1 MILNS
6 KRYDGTNRGLEMAT
20 EIKKDVK
27 KILSRV
33 WFTELDNEVSGSSQ
47 RDPLGLQSIWAYYGG
62 RVIKHITTV
71 SNDIR
76 GFRETLLCLDICSKY
91 QNEKNDDR
99 YSYKE
104 LILCFEELFIYS
116 AIKKDKEN
124 HTEKARG
131 LIGYDNG
138 RSKFESSRRNPVISP
153 QNTVLASQISL
164 GYYGR
169 YKTPLYSMSIINGMN
184 RVHSKFI
191 NVPSL
196 YGDIQYQELYKAFK
210 IFMDKR
216 SVKTFDSFTGVDYM
230 VDAVCGPFR
239 EGEKEFWLERLQVS
253 GKDEDILM
261 RECYERLSEDNT
273 PEQLL
278 SALREHPEV
287 NDILCVEP
295 YLLCVEEVFYKMLSN
310 GNVSAIKFDS
320 EKHYSRLQEF
330 KSASKPER
338 PAADSLSRKYNLL
351 LKLDPHEE
359 TYLYK
364 IYEYHKKVCEYKG
377 SGSWLNIENDSIQQ
391 MVQMNVS
398 VDLDEW
404 NRNYYLR
411 AFKDIKDSIKR
422 IENGE

>member
-1 MILNS
+1 
-6 KRYDGTNRGLEMAT
+6 MAT
-20 EIKKDVK
+20 EIEKDIK
-27 KILSRV
+27 RILSRV
-33 WFTELDNEVSGSSQ
+33 WFTELDNEVTGSSQ

-76 GFRETLLCLDICSKY
+76 GFREALLCLDICSKY

-116 AIKKDKEN
+116 AIKKDRDN

-138 RSKFESSRRNPVISP
+138 RSKFESSRRKPVISP

-169 YKTPLYSMSIINGMN
+169 YKTPLYSMSIINSMN

-210 IFMDKR
+210 TFMDKR
-216 SVKTFDSFTGVDYM
+216 SEQKNFDSFTGVDYI

-239 EGEKEFWLERLQVS
+239 AGEKEFWLDRLQIS
-253 GKDEDILM
+253 GEYEDTLM
-261 RECYERLSEDNT
+261 RECYERLSEETN
-273 PEQLL
+273 PEKLL

-295 YLLCVEEVFYKMLSN
+295 YLLCVEDVFYKMLSN
-310 GNVSAIKFDS
+310 GNVSDIRFDS

-330 KSASKPER
+330 KRASKPER
-338 PAADSLSRKYNLL
+338 QATDLLSRKYNLL
-351 LKLDPHEE
+351 SQLDPYSE
-359 TYLYK
+359 TYLFK
-364 IYEYHKKVCEYKG
+364 VYEYHKKVCEYKN

-391 MVQMNVS
+391 MVQMNVR
-398 VDLDEW
+398 VDLDVW
-404 NRNYYLR
+404 NRSYYLR
-411 AFKDIKDSIKR
+411 ALKDIKDSIIR

>member
-1 MILNS
+1 
-6 KRYDGTNRGLEMAT
+6 MAT
-20 EIKKDVK
+20 EIKNVK
-27 KILSRV
+27 QVLSKV
-33 WFTELDNEVSGSSQ
+33 WFTELDTGVSGSSQ

-116 AIKKDKEN
+116 AIKKDRDN
-124 HTEKARG
+124 NTEKARG

-138 RSKFESSRRNPVISP
+138 RSKYESSRRKPIISP
-153 QNTVLASQISL
+153 KNTVLASQISL
-164 GYYGR
+164 GYFGR
-169 YKTPLYSMSIINGMN
+169 YKTPLYSMGIINSMN
-184 RVHSKFI
+184 RVNSRFI

-196 YGDIQYQELYKAFK
+196 YDDIQYQELYKAFK
-210 IFMDKR
+210 SFMDKK

-230 VDAVCGPFR
+230 VDAVCGSFR
-239 EGEKEFWLERLQVS
+239 EGEKEFWLERLQIS
-253 GKDEDILM
+253 GENEDTLM
-261 RECYERLSEDNT
+261 RECYERLSENNEFD
-273 PEQLL
+273 QLL
-278 SALREHPEV
+278 FALRDYPEV

-295 YLLCVEEVFYKMLSN
+295 YLLCIEDVFYKMLRN
-310 GNVSAIKFDS
+310 RNVSAIEYDA
-320 EKHYSRLQEF
+320 EKHYSRLEVF
-330 KSASKPER
+330 KCASKPER
-338 PAADSLSRKYNLL
+338 AAVDVLSRKYNLL
-351 LKLDPHEE
+351 LNLDPHED
-359 TYLYK
+359 TYIYK
-364 IYEYHKKVCEYKG
+364 VYEYHKKVCEYKG
-377 SGSWLNIENDSIQQ
+377 SGSWLNIENDSIQP

-404 NRNYYLR
+404 NRSYYLQ
-411 AFKDIKDSIKR
+411 AFKDIKDSIIR

>member
-1 MILNS
+1 
-6 KRYDGTNRGLEMAT
+6 MAT
-20 EIKKDVK
+20 EIKNVK
-27 KILSRV
+27 QVLSKV
-33 WFTELDNEVSGSSQ
+33 WFTELDTGVSGSSQ

-116 AIKKDKEN
+116 AIKKDRDN
-124 HTEKARG
+124 NTEKARG

-138 RSKFESSRRNPVISP
+138 RSKYESSKRKPIISP

-164 GYYGR
+164 GYFGR
-169 YKTPLYSMSIINGMN
+169 YKTPLYSMGIINSMN
-184 RVHSKFI
+184 RVNSRFI

-196 YGDIQYQELYKAFK
+196 YDDIQYQELYKAFK
-210 IFMDKR
+210 SFMDKK
-216 SVKTFDSFTGVDYM
+216 SVKTFDYFTGVDYM
-230 VDAVCGPFR
+230 VDAVCGSFR
-239 EGEKEFWLERLQVS
+239 EGEKEFWLERLQIS
-253 GKDEDILM
+253 GENEDTLM
-261 RECYERLSEDNT
+261 RECYERLSENNEFD
-273 PEQLL
+273 QLL
-278 SALREHPEV
+278 FALRDYPEV

-295 YLLCVEEVFYKMLSN
+295 YLLCIEDVFYKMLRN
-310 GNVSAIKFDS
+310 RNVSAIEYDA
-320 EKHYSRLQEF
+320 EKHYSRLEVF
-330 KSASKPER
+330 KCASKPER
-338 PAADSLSRKYNLL
+338 AAVDVLSRKYNLL
-351 LKLDPHEE
+351 LNLDPHED
-359 TYLYK
+359 TYIYK
-364 IYEYHKKVCEYKG
+364 VYEYHKKVCEYKG
-377 SGSWLNIENDSIQQ
+377 SGSWLNIENDSIQP

-404 NRNYYLR
+404 NRSYYLQ
-411 AFKDIKDSIKR
+411 AFKDIKDSIIR